1 VLACARQFRHRQ
13 EDTKT
18 VSEIRIE
25 PDPHASESLKLVL
38 ADHLD
43 MYNVGVTGFTEYS
56 PVNLFLRDDGDEVQG
71 GLLAAIWGGVMYIRV
86 LWVAR
91 ALRGK
96 GHGQRLLAA
105 AEQRAI
111 ERGCR
116 HVFLDTFSFQ
126 APDFY
131 VKQGYEIYAR
141 ADDWPVGH
149 AHYFLRKALS
159 SPP

>member
-1 VLACARQFRHRQ
+1 
-13 EDTKT
+13 

-25 PDPHASESLKLVL
+25 SDPHASESLKLVV

-56 PVNLFLRDDGDEVQG
+56 PVNLFLRDGGDEVQG
-71 GLLAAIWGGVMYIRV
+71 GLLAAVWGGVMYIRV

-91 ALRGK
+91 TLRGK
-96 GHGQRLLAA
+96 GHGQRLLAS

-149 AHYFLRKALS
+149 AHYFLRKGLP

>member
-1 VLACARQFRHRQ
+1 MAATRSRAASWPRSGAASC
-13 EDTKT
+13 T
-18 VSEIRIE
+18 SRI
-25 PDPHASESLKLVL
+25 
-38 ADHLD
+38 
-43 MYNVGVTGFTEYS
+43 
-56 PVNLFLRDDGDEVQG
+56 
-71 GLLAAIWGGVMYIRV
+71 

-105 AEQRAI
+105 AERRAI

-116 HVFLDTFSFQ
+116 HVFLDTFNFQ

-149 AHYFLRKALS
+149 SHFFLRKALP

>member
-1 VLACARQFRHRQ
+1 MLACARQFRHRQ

-149 AHYFLRKALS
+149 AHYFLRKALPS
-159 SPP
+159 RP